1 MARAGSS
8 GNHSPAGAQ
17 STASAREVERGSNGE
32 MLIAADIFLVGPE
45 RRAAPR
51 SAFAE
56 QGGHLR
62 SCGGGDIIPGS
73 MPVDM
78 FPEHVTLGARGAD
91 CRDVPAFDAP
101 AE

>member
-32 MLIAADIFLVGPE
+32 VLIAADIFLGGQNSGRPHDPH
-45 RRAAPR
+45 RRAGRAP
-51 SAFAE
+51 E
-56 QGGHLR
+56 IVW
-62 SCGGGDIIPGS
+62 GGDIIPGS

-78 FPEHVTLGARGAD
+78 FPEHATLGARGAD